1 MLLNNLNNKKKLFKK
16 KKSLKQPKF
25 SKFLNLH
32 RAKAQLIAMYR
43 EKEATLEVGTV
54 RVTSFGDSEKE
65 NLVEASVG
73 PDEKPSTLPTRP
85 RP

>member
-16 KKSLKQPKF
+16 KRLKQPNF

-32 RAKAQLIAMYR
+32 KAKAQLIAMYR

-73 PDEKPSTLPTRP
+73 PNAKPSTLPTRP